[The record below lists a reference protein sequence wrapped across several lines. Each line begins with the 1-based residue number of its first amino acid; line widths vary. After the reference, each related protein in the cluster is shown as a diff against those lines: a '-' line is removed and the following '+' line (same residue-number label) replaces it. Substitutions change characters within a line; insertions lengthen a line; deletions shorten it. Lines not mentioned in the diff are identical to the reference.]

1 MKTFS
6 YMSPYNVL
14 IFQTQKNNI
23 FQNENIFLI
32 VDLQCLLIVEST
44 KTCPKYPPLVKQEF
58 EILNLNFD
66 NVSSL
71 EFA

>member
-6 YMSPYNVL
+6 YMSPYNAL

-32 VDLQCLLIVEST
+32 VDLQCLLIVESI
-44 KTCPKYPPLVKQEF
+44 KAYPKCPPSVKQEF
-58 EILNLNFD
+58 ETLNLNFD
-66 NVSSL
+66 YVSSL